1 MPENLAL
8 YVLLVVAL
16 AVGFLLGR
24 RELKRRS
31 SDSGTVSENYLK
43 GLNHL
48 LNERHDMAI
57 DTFVENMAVDSS
69 TVDTHLA
76 LGSLVRRRGEVDQAI
91 RIHQNLLAR
100 PVLSNAH
107 RRQTELELAR
117 DYLAAGLLD
126 RAENLLLELDG
137 KLSGRKSEAQHTV
150 LTLLLEIYQQEK
162 EWAKAVAIGRKLSR
176 QDREL
181 RPRLAHFECEL
192 AAQALQ
198 GGKGQGKKGTGE
210 KGQGDLKAASD
221 ALARAGKLDAQC
233 ARVPFML
240 AEVAM
245 SGQQYKDAC
254 RYLKK
259 ACELDPGLTAES
271 LEMYRDAS
279 EALGQDQAYLDFLK
293 QALEKAP
300 SLPVLERLAAI
311 VEHREG
317 FDAAM
322 TFRLNEFTEHPSL
335 GGFADLLGRLESQGQ
350 SLTPEQLQPLAEFVR
365 TLLERQP
372 QYRCRHCGFGAKALM
387 WQCPSCRNWGG
398 MKPVATDT

>member
-24 RELKRRS
+24 RESKRRTS
-31 SDSGTVSENYLK
+31 ASGLVSDDYLK

-76 LGSLVRRRGEVDQAI
+76 LGSLVRRRGEVDKAI
-91 RIHQNLLAR
+91 RLHQNLLAR

-126 RAENLLLELDG
+126 RAENLLLALTG
-137 KLSGRKSEAQHTV
+137 KLTGRKTEAQRTV
-150 LTLLLEIYQQEK
+150 LELLLDIYQQEK
-162 EWAKAVAIGRKLSR
+162 EWAKAIAIGHKLSR
-176 QDREL
+176 QDRGL
-181 RPRLAHFECEL
+181 RPQLAHFECEL

-198 GGKGQGKKGTGE
+198 GE
-210 KGQGDLKAASD
+210 KGEGDQKAAAE
-221 ALARAGKLDAQC
+221 ALARGAKLDAQC

-245 SGQQYKDAC
+245 SRQQYKDA
-254 RYLKK
+254 RRHLKK
-259 ACELDPGLTAES
+259 ACELDPGLIAES
-271 LEMYRDAS
+271 LDAYRDAS
-279 EALGQDQAYLDFLK
+279 EALDQDQAYVDFLREG
-293 QALEKAP
+293 LEKAP
-300 SLPVLERLAAI
+300 SLRVLERLAAI

-317 FDAAM
+317 FEAAM
-322 TFRLNEFTEHPSL
+322 TFRVNELAKHPSL
-335 GGFADLLGRLESQGQ
+335 GGVADLLDQLENPDH
-350 SLTPEQLQPLAEFVR
+350 SLTSEQLQPLAGFVR
-365 TLLERQP
+365 ALAERQP
-372 QYRCRHCGFGAKALM
+372 QYRCRHCGFGSKGLM
-387 WQCPSCRNWGG
+387 WQCPSCRHWGS
-398 MKPVATDT
+398 MKPVSPEDLS

>member
-8 YVLLVVAL
+8 YVLLVLAL

-31 SDSGTVSENYLK
+31 SDFGTVSENYLK

-100 PVLSNAH
+100 PVLSNTH

-126 RAENLLLELDG
+126 RAENLLLELDA
-137 KLSGRKSEAQHTV
+137 KLGGRKSKEQHTV

-176 QDREL
+176 QNRQL
-181 RPRLAHFECEL
+181 RPQLAHFECEL

-198 GGKGQGKKGTGE
+198 GGKGQGKSGGE
-210 KGQGDLKAASD
+210 KAKGDLKAASD

-245 SGQQYKDAC
+245 SGRQYKDAC
-254 RYLKK
+254 RHLKK
-259 ACELDPGLTAES
+259 ACELDPGLIAES
-271 LEMYRDAS
+271 LDMYRDAS

-293 QALEKAP
+293 AGLDKAP

-322 TFRLNEFTEHPSL
+322 TFRLNELTRHPSL
-335 GGFADLLGRLESQGQ
+335 GGFADLLGQVESQQ
-350 SLTPEQLQPLAEFVR
+350 QFLTPEQLQPLAEFIR
-365 TLLERQP
+365 ALDERQP
-372 QYRCRHCGFGAKALM
+372 QYRCRHCGFGARALM

-398 MKPVATDT
+398 MKPVATDS